1 MNQTDYIGISIYI
14 RIVARLFS
22 LSFFIHYIHRDIL
35 SPNKFSFPLLHIEN
49 CKRPRRFLFI
59 PAKYFHSRCSMKI
72 SNIHVGTIHR
82 NVRISNWAVS
92 YFHIS
97 FIFSYQFHIFISV
110 SYSHLSMYGS
120 YVDVWYF
127 HISFIF
133 SYQFQILTFRCMV
146 PTWTFDIFISV
157 WYFHISFIF
166 SYQFAILMSQL
177 HHFLMCGFATSQPR
191 VRLKQTIS
199 PCFKG
204 GIDHTRRRQ
213 TST

>member
-1 MNQTDYIGISIYI
+1 
-14 RIVARLFS
+14 
-22 LSFFIHYIHRDIL
+22 
-35 SPNKFSFPLLHIEN
+35 
-49 CKRPRRFLFI
+49 
-59 PAKYFHSRCSMKI
+59 MKI

-82 NVRISNWAVS
+82 NMRISNWAVS

-110 SYSHLSMYGS
+110 SYSHLSMYCS
-120 YVDVWYF
+120 YVD
-127 HISFIF
+127 
-133 SYQFQILTFRCMV
+133 
-146 PTWTFDIFISV
+146 V

-199 PCFKG
+199 PCFTVELMTPDEDKRP
-204 GIDHTRRRQ
+204 RRNFIFVLIQ
-213 TST
+213 CHYDQELIYSHVSHSSPWKTKIN

>member
-1 MNQTDYIGISIYI
+1 
-14 RIVARLFS
+14 
-22 LSFFIHYIHRDIL
+22 
-35 SPNKFSFPLLHIEN
+35 
-49 CKRPRRFLFI
+49 
-59 PAKYFHSRCSMKI
+59 MKI

-82 NVRISNWAVS
+82 NMRISNWAVS

-133 SYQFQILTFRCMV
+133 SYQF
-146 PTWTFDIFISV
+146 
-157 WYFHISFIF
+157 
-166 SYQFAILMSQL
+166 AILMSQL

-199 PCFKG
+199 PCFTVELITPDEDKRP
-204 GIDHTRRRQ
+204 RRNFIFVLIQ
-213 TST
+213 CHYDLELIYSHVSHSSPWKTKIN

>member
-1 MNQTDYIGISIYI
+1 
-14 RIVARLFS
+14 
-22 LSFFIHYIHRDIL
+22 
-35 SPNKFSFPLLHIEN
+35 
-49 CKRPRRFLFI
+49 
-59 PAKYFHSRCSMKI
+59 MKI

-133 SYQFQILTFRCMV
+133 SYQFH
-146 PTWTFDIFISV
+146 IFISV
-157 WYFHISFIF
+157 CNSHVTTPSLPYVWLRNQS
-166 SYQFAILMSQL
+166 
-177 HHFLMCGFATSQPR
+177 AT

-199 PCFKG
+199 PCFTVELITPDEDKRP
-204 GIDHTRRRQ
+204 RRNFIFVLIQ
-213 TST
+213 CHYDLELIYSHVSHSSPWKTKIN

>member
-1 MNQTDYIGISIYI
+1 
-14 RIVARLFS
+14 
-22 LSFFIHYIHRDIL
+22 
-35 SPNKFSFPLLHIEN
+35 
-49 CKRPRRFLFI
+49 
-59 PAKYFHSRCSMKI
+59 MKI

-191 VRLKQTIS
+191 SDWNRQFPHASRWNWSHQTKTNVHVGTLS
-199 PCFKG
+199 SYWFNVTMTLNSFTPTSATALRG
-204 GIDHTRRRQ
+204 RQ
-213 TST
+213 R